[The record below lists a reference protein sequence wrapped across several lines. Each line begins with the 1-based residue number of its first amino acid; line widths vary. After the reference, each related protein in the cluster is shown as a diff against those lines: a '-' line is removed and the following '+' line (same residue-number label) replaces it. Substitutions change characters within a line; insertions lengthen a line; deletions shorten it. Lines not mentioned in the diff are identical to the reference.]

1 MTLAFLYPKAILLP
15 LMAAVLSKQVAIL
28 ELVLE
33 EILVLGNRT
42 GIVIVIINGKT
53 YKINY

>member
-28 ELVLE
+28 ELVL
-33 EILVLGNRT
+33 GRYWYSAT
-42 GIVIVIINGKT
+42 APAS
-53 YKINY
+53 